1 NLLNYMYRHI
11 IMHHIYNIKLY

>member
-1 NLLNYMYRHI
+1 YMYRHI